1 MKESWSYSKKKSFIQ
16 TYATFLKL
24 NKMII
29 TEIKKGVIG
38 FEMYKNNPVYVY
50 EDCFVIHKT
59 KYSKDINDYISEGNG
74 VLKKYQDKNSLYVY
88 TNGTFEAVKVKYSQ
102 PTFFEE
108 NVWIEYSYLEDKNAN
123 VRFMEHGKEKV
134 FSLKTSNGLHSPRY
148 IKEQS
153 VFLFND
159 PAQKYLLTCSKNGE
173 LMWQYTEEADD
184 LKINW
189 RCIPVV
195 DDVVVVTSEDCA
207 VAEKIQGFNI
217 RTGEKLWEIPNAE
230 EIVCPNTFFVG
241 EDQYLYGC
249 CTECAYYD
257 EESKLIMTKLSPKNG
272 HTESFEV
279 GMGYSVMPYDV
290 TMHGRQLYYAD
301 NRRGNEIGVIDVDK
315 REIVERVPLNIK
327 KKVTIGAPVVTDD
340 KVYVFISD
348 LQELRVFEK

>member
-1 MKESWSYSKKKSFIQ
+1 
-16 TYATFLKL
+16 
-24 NKMII
+24 MII
-29 TEIKKGVIG
+29 KEIKKGVIG

-88 TNGTFEAVKVKYSQ
+88 TNGTFEAVKVKYSF

-108 NVWIEYSYLEDKNAN
+108 NVWMEYSYLEDKNAN
-123 VRFMEHGKEKV
+123 VRFMEHGKEKL

-159 PAQKYLLTCSKNGE
+159 PSQKYLLACSKNGDF
-173 LMWQYTEEADD
+173 LWQYTEEADD

-189 RCIPVV
+189 CCIPVA
-195 DDVVVVTSEDCA
+195 DDVVVVISLYGA
-207 VAEKIQGFNI
+207 RPKKIQGFNI
-217 RTGEKLWEIPNAE
+217 RTGERLWKIESEAKYEPD
-230 EIVCPNTFFVG
+230 TFFMG
-241 EDQYLYGC
+241 EDKMLYGC
-249 CTECAYYD
+249 RGYV
-257 EESKLIMTKLSPKNG
+257 IRPGIGVTKLNPFTG
-272 HTESFEV
+272 ELEV
-279 GMGYSVMPYDV
+279 SLINNEEVFDFMPWNV
-290 TMHGRQLYYAD
+290 TMHDRQLYFVD

-315 REIVERVPLNIK
+315 RELIERVPLNIK

-340 KVYVFISD
+340 KVYVFIRD
-348 LQELRVFEK
+348 LKELRVFEK